1 MNPVPGPD
9 QEHNYCAFGRCE
21 ARHSRIVPKPEAHAK
36 EYNLPITEDARDLQE
51 DLVRLRHDLHRQ
63 PEIGLHLPRTQERV
77 LQALDGLPFEIT
89 LGKETTSVTAVL
101 RGGAGSPAGGG
112 TPAGTGSPAGTD
124 SPAGGKAAERPAV
137 LLRADM
143 DGLPV
148 QEKTGVDYTSRTD
161 GAMHACGHDLHTS
174 MLAGAATLLAEKR
187 HLLRGDVV
195 LMFQPGEEGCDGASY
210 MIREGVL
217 DAAGPRVQAAYG
229 MHVFSS
235 LEEHGQFCTKPG
247 VMLSASDGLEVT
259 ILGAG
264 GHGSAPHAAKDPVTA
279 AAEMVTALQVMVTRQ
294 FNMFDPVVLSVGV
307 LQAGTKRNVIP
318 ETARIEATIRT
329 FSEGSRLKMMEA
341 VPRLLKGIAAAH
353 GLDVH
358 VDYQAEYPLTITDED
373 ETTTAEKV
381 ISGLFGE
388 RRLSRWATPLSGSED
403 FSRVLAEVPGTFV
416 GLSAVAPGA
425 DPAASPF
432 NHSPYAT
439 FDDGVL
445 ADGAALYAELA
456 ISRLAS
462 LSAAS

>member
-1 MNPVPGPD
+1 M
-9 QEHNYCAFGRCE
+9 
-21 ARHSRIVPKPEAHAK
+21 
-36 EYNLPITEDARDLQE
+36 QE
-51 DLVRLRHDLHRQ
+51 DLARFRHDLHRE
-63 PEIGLHLPRTQERV
+63 PEIGLHLPRTQEKV
-77 LQALDGLPFEIT
+77 LKALEGLPYEIT

-101 RGGAGSPAGGG
+101 RGGAYDGG
-112 TPAGTGSPAGTD
+112 TPGAAGS
-124 SPAGGKAAERPAV
+124 AAAALPPAV

-148 QEKTGVDYTSRTD
+148 QEKTGVNYTSTID
-161 GAMHACGHDLHTS
+161 GAMHACGHDLHTA
-174 MLAGAATLLAEKR
+174 MLTGAATLLAERR
-187 HLLRGDVV
+187 HRLAGDVV

-217 DAAGPRVQAAYG
+217 DAPGWRVDAAYG

-235 LEEHGQFCTKPG
+235 LEPHGTFCTKPG
-247 VMLSASDGLEVT
+247 VMLSASDGLVVT
-259 ILGAG
+259 VLGAG

-329 FSEGSRLKMMEA
+329 FSEENRQRMMDA

-353 GLDVH
+353 GLEVD
-358 VDYQAEYPLTITDED
+358 VDYQQEYPLTITDQD
-373 ETTTAEKV
+373 ETHTAEKV
-381 ISGLFGE
+381 IGEMFGDS
-388 RRLSRWATPLSGSED
+388 RLSRWATPLSGSED

-416 GLSAVAPGA
+416 GLSAVPQDA
-425 DPAASPF
+425 DHSTSPF

-445 ADGAALYAELA
+445 SDGAALYAELA
-456 ISRLAS
+456 ISRLEALATAGAPAS
-462 LSAAS
+462 AGASASVPAL

>member
-1 MNPVPGPD
+1 MPM
-9 QEHNYCAFGRCE
+9 
-21 ARHSRIVPKPEAHAK
+21 
-36 EYNLPITEDARDLQE
+36 TEDAKELQD

-77 LQALDGLPFEIT
+77 LQALDGLPYEIT
-89 LGKETTSVTAVL
+89 LGKDTTSVTAVL
-101 RGGAGSPAGGG
+101 RG
-112 TPAGTGSPAGTD
+112 TGSRAGAE
-124 SPAGGKAAERPAV
+124 AGKGERANTTEPRPAV

-174 MLAGAATLLAEKR
+174 MLTGAATLLAEKQ
-187 HLLRGDVV
+187 HQLHGDVV

-210 MIREGVL
+210 MIKEGVL

-235 LEEHGQFCTKPG
+235 LEPHGTFCTKSG

-259 ILGAG
+259 VLGAG
-264 GHGSAPHAAKDPVTA
+264 GHGSAPHAAKDPVTV

-307 LQAGTKRNVIP
+307 LHAGTKRNIIP
-318 ETARIEATIRT
+318 ESARIEATIRT
-329 FSEGSRLKMMEA
+329 FSEESRLRMMEA
-341 VPRLLKGIAAAH
+341 VPRMLKGIAAGH
-353 GLDVH
+353 GVEVH
-358 VDYQAEYPLTITDED
+358 VDYQQEYPLTITNED
-373 ETTTAEKV
+373 ETTTAEQV

-416 GLSAVAPGA
+416 GLSAVAPGG
-425 DPAASPF
+425 DPAQSPF

-456 ISRLAS
+456 ISRLAA